1 MADAVRLYGFS
12 RRPPNVEHGMQRE
25 CEQGGGRDRDEKLV
39 AIFHEF
45 PRVSIPRLRP

>member
-25 CEQGGGRDRDEKLV
+25 CEQGGGRDRDEELV
-39 AIFHEF
+39 SIFHE
-45 PRVSIPRLRP
+45 